1 MSGHSVFLSRCD
13 GDLWA
18 PSTWMKGVKPHLE
31 IGEGT
36 QDCCLGATETNVLM
50 ARGRGNIL
58 VYLKLWWEAWD
69 SSPANPGN
77 SGSLSCCV
85 REVKPPFELQRGARD
100 YSGVTAGESGL
111 NSHGRGNL
119 NVFLELQQGIWVHSS
134 CDRDLRHP
142 VILSLGSQESCRV
155 VRGLLGFSRVGAGD
169 EGLISS
175 SGGKLRVALQF

>member
-119 NVFLELQQGIWVHSS
+119 NGFLELWQETQVSSRGATGISG
-134 CDRDLRHP
+134 P
-142 VILSLGSQESCRV
+142 P
-155 VRGLLGFSRVGAGD
+155 LLG
-169 EGLISS
+169 
-175 SGGKLRVALQF
+175 